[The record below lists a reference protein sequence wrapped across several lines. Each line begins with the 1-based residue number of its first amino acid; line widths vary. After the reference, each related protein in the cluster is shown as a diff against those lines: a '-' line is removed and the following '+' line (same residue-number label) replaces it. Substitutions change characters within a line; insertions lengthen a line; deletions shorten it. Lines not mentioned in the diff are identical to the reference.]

1 MKKLI
6 VLVLAAIFA
15 LSVASHEASAQ
26 GWGPSGYGN
35 SFGGYNESAGG
46 LNKGYRGMVEIGN
59 GFGWGDM
66 RYLFKFSTTHG
77 YQFNP
82 YFYLGGFVSFGT
94 IECYDYYYYGDYY
107 DYFADDFYLGFNFR
121 WGVDARTYLSKGRFA
136 PFLGLQFGMDLYDDE
151 PFVYFSGQV
160 GFRVALK
167 NKLALNFAVQIG
179 PEDYFD
185 YGEAIFK
192 LGFEF

>member
-6 VLVLAAIFA
+6 VLLLTALFA
-15 LSVASHEASAQ
+15 LSVASYEASAQ

-46 LNKGYRGMVEIGN
+46 FNKGYRGMVEIGN
-59 GFGWGDM
+59 GFGWANM

-94 IECYDYYYYGDYY
+94 IECYNNYYDSDYDYY
-107 DYFADDFYLGFNFR
+107 DYYLGFNFR

-136 PFLGLQFGMDLYDDE
+136 PFLGLQFGMDLYGGNG
-151 PFVYFSGQV
+151 FVYFSGQA

-185 YGEAIFK
+185 HGEAIFK

>member
-6 VLVLAAIFA
+6 VLVLAAIFT

-26 GWGPSGYGN
+26 GWGPSSYGN
-35 SFGGYNESAGG
+35 SFGGFNESAGG

-59 GFGWGDM
+59 GFGWADM
-66 RYLFKFSTTHG
+66 HYLFKFSTTHG

-94 IECYDYYYYGDYY
+94 IEWSLYYDYYGYY
-107 DYFADDFYLGFNFR
+107 DYLLGFNFR

>member
-1 MKKLI
+1 M
-6 VLVLAAIFA
+6 LVLTVLFA
-15 LSVASHEASAQ
+15 LSVASYEASAQ

-46 LNKGYRGMVEIGN
+46 LNKGYRGMVEFGN
-59 GFGWGDM
+59 GFGWGDLN
-66 RYLFKFSTTHG
+66 YVFKLSTTHG

-82 YFYLGGFVSFGT
+82 YFYLGGFVSFGS
-94 IECYDYYYYGDYY
+94 IEYSYDYRSHLY
-107 DYFADDFYLGFNFR
+107 FNFR
-121 WGVDARTYLSKGRFA
+121 WGADARAYLSKGRFA
-136 PFLGLQFGMDLYDDE
+136 PFLGLQFGMDLYGDI
-151 PFVYFSGQV
+151 PFVYLSGQV

>member
-6 VLVLAAIFA
+6 VLVLAAIFT

-59 GFGWGDM
+59 GFGWADM
-66 RYLFKFSTTHG
+66 HYLFKFSTTHG

-94 IECYDYYYYGDYY
+94 IEWSLYYDYYGYY
-107 DYFADDFYLGFNFR
+107 DYLLGFNFR

-136 PFLGLQFGMDLYDDE
+136 PFLGLQFGMDLYGGNG
-151 PFVYFSGQV
+151 FVYFSGQA

>member
-1 MKKLI
+1 MKRLMM
-6 VLVLAAIFA
+6 LVLTVLFA
-15 LSVASHEASAQ
+15 LSVASYEASAQ

-59 GFGWGDM
+59 GFGWADM
-66 RYLFKFSTTHG
+66 QYLFKFSTTHG

-94 IECYDYYYYGDYY
+94 IEYSDDWRHEDYDIV
-107 DYFADDFYLGFNFR
+107 FNFR
-121 WGVDARTYLSKGRFA
+121 WGADARAYLSKGRFA
-136 PFLGLQFGMDLYDDE
+136 PFLGLQFGMDLYGDI
-151 PFVYFSGQV
+151 PFVYLSGQV

-167 NKLALNFAVQIG
+167 NKQALNLAVQIG
-179 PEDYFD
+179 PQNYFEE
-185 YGEAIFK
+185 GEIIFK

>member
-1 MKKLI
+1 MKRLMM
-6 VLVLAAIFA
+6 LVLTVLFA
-15 LSVASHEASAQ
+15 LSVASYEASAQ

-35 SFGGYNESAGG
+35 SFGGVNESAGG

-59 GFGWGDM
+59 GFGWADM
-66 RYLFKFSTTHG
+66 HYLFKFSTTHG

-94 IECYDYYYYGDYY
+94 IEWSLYYDYYGYY
-107 DYFADDFYLGFNFR
+107 DYLLGFNFR

-136 PFLGLQFGMDLYDDE
+136 PFLGLQFGMDLYGDI
-151 PFVYFSGQV
+151 PFVYLSGQV

-179 PEDYFD
+179 PEHYFE

>member
-1 MKKLI
+1 MKRLMM
-6 VLVLAAIFA
+6 LVLTVLLA
-15 LSVASHEASAQ
+15 LSAASHEASAQ
-26 GWGPSGYGN
+26 GWGPSSYGN

-46 LNKGYRGMVEIGN
+46 LNKGYRGMVEFGN
-59 GFGWGDM
+59 GFGWGDLN
-66 RYLFKFSTTHG
+66 YVFKLSTTHG

-82 YFYLGGFVSFGT
+82 YFYLGGFVSFGS
-94 IECYDYYYYGDYY
+94 IEYSYDYRYH
-107 DYFADDFYLGFNFR
+107 LHFNFR
-121 WGVDARTYLSKGRFA
+121 WGADARAYLSKGRFA
-136 PFLGLQFGMDLYDDE
+136 PFLGLQFGMDLYGDI
-151 PFVYFSGQV
+151 PFVYLSGQV

-179 PEDYFD
+179 PEHYFE

>member
-1 MKKLI
+1 MKRLMM
-6 VLVLAAIFA
+6 LVLTVLFA
-15 LSVASHEASAQ
+15 LSVASYEASAQ

-35 SFGGYNESAGG
+35 SFGVNSSVDG
-46 LNKGYRGMVEIGN
+46 LNRGYRGMVEFGN
-59 GFGWGDM
+59 GFGCGGLN
-66 RYLFKFSTTHG
+66 YVFKLSTTHG

-94 IECYDYYYYGDYY
+94 IEYRDYWWFDV
-107 DYFADDFYLGFNFR
+107 FNFR
-121 WGVDARTYLSKGRFA
+121 WGADARAYLSKGRFA
-136 PFLGLQFGMDLYDDE
+136 PFLGLQFGMDLYGYL
-151 PFVYFSGQV
+151 PFVYLSGQV

-185 YGEAIFK
+185 HGEAIFK

>member
-1 MKKLI
+1 MKRLMM
-6 VLVLAAIFA
+6 LALTALFA
-15 LSVASHEASAQ
+15 LSVASYEASAQ

-35 SFGGYNESAGG
+35 SFGVNSSVNG
-46 LNKGYRGMVEIGN
+46 LNRGYRGMVEFGN
-59 GFGWGDM
+59 GFGWVDVN
-66 RYLFKFSTTHG
+66 YVFKLSTTHG

-82 YFYLGGFVSFGT
+82 YFYLGGFVSFGS
-94 IECYDYYYYGDYY
+94 IEHLVR
-107 DYFADDFYLGFNFR
+107 DYFGHYYHVPFNFR
-121 WGVDARTYLSKGRFA
+121 WGADARAYLSKGRFA
-136 PFLGLQFGMDLYDDE
+136 PFLGLQFGMDLYGYL
-151 PFVYFSGQV
+151 PFVYLSGQV

-179 PEDYFD
+179 PEDYFE

>member
-1 MKKLI
+1 MKRLMM
-6 VLVLAAIFA
+6 LVLTVLFA
-15 LSVASHEASAQ
+15 LSVASYEASAQ

-35 SFGGYNESAGG
+35 SFGGVNESAGG

-59 GFGWGDM
+59 GFGWGDLN
-66 RYLFKFSTTHG
+66 YVFKLSTTHG

-82 YFYLGGFVSFGT
+82 YFYLGGFVSFGS
-94 IECYDYYYYGDYY
+94 IEYSYDYRYH
-107 DYFADDFYLGFNFR
+107 LHFNFR
-121 WGVDARTYLSKGRFA
+121 WGADARAYLSKGRFA
-136 PFLGLQFGMDLYDDE
+136 PFLGLQFGMDLYGDI
-151 PFVYFSGQV
+151 PFVYLSGQV

-179 PEDYFD
+179 PEHYFE

>member
-6 VLVLAAIFA
+6 VLVLAAIFT

-26 GWGPSGYGN
+26 GWGPSSYGN
-35 SFGGYNESAGG
+35 SFGGFNESAGG

-59 GFGWGDM
+59 GFGWGDLN
-66 RYLFKFSTTHG
+66 YVFKLSTTHG

-82 YFYLGGFVSFGT
+82 YFYLGGFVSFGS
-94 IECYDYYYYGDYY
+94 IEYSYDYRYH
-107 DYFADDFYLGFNFR
+107 LHFNFR
-121 WGVDARTYLSKGRFA
+121 WGADARAYLSKGRFA
-136 PFLGLQFGMDLYDDE
+136 PFLGLQFGMDLYGDI
-151 PFVYFSGQV
+151 PFVYLSGQV

-179 PEDYFD
+179 PEHYFE

>member
-1 MKKLI
+1 MKRLMM
-6 VLVLAAIFA
+6 LVLTVLFA
-15 LSVASHEASAQ
+15 LSVASYEASAQ

-35 SFGGYNESAGG
+35 SFGGVNESAGG

-59 GFGWGDM
+59 GFGWADM
-66 RYLFKFSTTHG
+66 HYLFKFSTTHG

-94 IECYDYYYYGDYY
+94 IEWSLYYDYYGYY
-107 DYFADDFYLGFNFR
+107 DYLLGFNFR

-179 PEDYFD
+179 PEHYFE

>member
-1 MKKLI
+1 MKRLMM
-6 VLVLAAIFA
+6 LVLTVLFA
-15 LSVASHEASAQ
+15 LSVASYEASAQ

-59 GFGWGDM
+59 GFGWADM
-66 RYLFKFSTTHG
+66 QYLFKFSTTHG

-94 IECYDYYYYGDYY
+94 GEYDEIRYYYNGYDAYY
-107 DYFADDFYLGFNFR
+107 HEGIVGFNFR
-121 WGVDARTYLSKGRFA
+121 WGIDARTYLPLGRFS
-136 PFLGLQFGMDLYDDE
+136 PFFGLQIGMDIYDDE
-151 PFVYFSGQV
+151 PFAYLSTQV

-167 NKLALNFAVQIG
+167 NKLALNFAVQYAPVACLEG
-179 PEDYFD
+179 DL
-185 YGEAIFK
+185 IFK

>member
-1 MKKLI
+1 MKRLMM
-6 VLVLAAIFA
+6 LVLTVLFA

-59 GFGWGDM
+59 GFGWGDLN
-66 RYLFKFSTTHG
+66 YVFKLSTTHG

-82 YFYLGGFVSFGT
+82 YFYLGGFVSFGS
-94 IECYDYYYYGDYY
+94 IEYSYDYRYH
-107 DYFADDFYLGFNFR
+107 LHFNFR
-121 WGVDARTYLSKGRFA
+121 WGADARAYLSKGRFA
-136 PFLGLQFGMDLYDDE
+136 TFLGLQFGMDLYGDI
-151 PFVYFSGQV
+151 PFVYLSGQV

-167 NKLALNFAVQIG
+167 NKQALNLAVQIG
-179 PEDYFD
+179 PEHYFE

>member
-6 VLVLAAIFA
+6 VSVLTAIFA
-15 LSVASHEASAQ
+15 LSVASYEASAQ
-26 GWGPSGYGN
+26 NWGPSGYGN
-35 SFGGYNESAGG
+35 SFGVNSSVNG
-46 LNKGYRGMVEIGN
+46 LNKGYRGMVEFGN
-59 GFGWGDM
+59 GFGWGDLN
-66 RYLFKFSTTHG
+66 YVFKLSTTHG

-94 IECYDYYYYGDYY
+94 IECSLYYDYYGYY
-107 DYFADDFYLGFNFR
+107 DYYLGFNFR

-179 PEDYFD
+179 PEDCFD
-185 YGEAIFK
+185 DGEAIFK

>member
-26 GWGPSGYGN
+26 GWGPSGFGN
-35 SFGGYNESAGG
+35 SFGVNSSVNG
-46 LNKGYRGMVEIGN
+46 LNKGYRGMVEFGN
-59 GFGWGDM
+59 GFGWGDFN
-66 RYLFKFSTTHG
+66 YVFKLSTTHG

-94 IECYDYYYYGDYY
+94 IEDPNNWGYDYEY
-107 DYFADDFYLGFNFR
+107 DYDLDFNFR
-121 WGVDARTYLSKGRFA
+121 WGADARAYLSKGRFA
-136 PFLGLQFGMDLYDDE
+136 PFLGLQFGMDLYDFM
-151 PFVYFSGQV
+151 PFVYLSGQV

-167 NKLALNFAVQIG
+167 NKQALNLAVQIG
-179 PEDYFD
+179 PQNYFEE
-185 YGEAIFK
+185 GEIIFK

>member
-59 GFGWGDM
+59 GFGWADM
-66 RYLFKFSTTHG
+66 QYLFKFSTTHG

-94 IECYDYYYYGDYY
+94 IGCYDYYYY
-107 DYFADDFYLGFNFR
+107 YLGFNFR

-136 PFLGLQFGMDLYDDE
+136 PFLGLQFGMDTYDGD

>member
-1 MKKLI
+1 MKKLFLI
-6 VLVLAAIFA
+6 FLVSLCAFQ
-15 LSVASHEASAQ
+15 ASAQ
-26 GWGPSGYGN
+26 YYGHSGYGN
-35 SFGGYNESAGG
+35 RFNRGSSGEYLST
-46 LNKGYRGMVEIGN
+46 GYRGMVEIAN
-59 GFGWGDM
+59 GACFDADFST
-66 RYLFKFSTTHG
+66 LFSTTHG

-94 IECYDYYYYGDYY
+94 IECYDCDDYY
-107 DYFADDFYLGFNFR
+107 DYYLGFNFR

-136 PFLGLQFGMDLYDDE
+136 PFLGLQFGMDTYDDD